1 MAFLGRVGQN
11 EDPAKNKRSGKDL
24 VSPSL
29 SRVRAPSGT
38 YGRNQ

>member
-11 EDPAKNKRSGKDL
+11 EDPAKKKRSGKDL
-24 VSPSL
+24 VFPSL

-38 YGRNQ
+38 YGRHQ